1 MQIRYLPRHPRPR
14 RIPPWLPLAGW
25 LVGALFFFYAWVL
38 RVSPSV
44 MINELMTEFAVSGA
58 LLGHL
63 SALYF
68 YGYAG
73 MQIPVGVALDRFGP
87 RRLMTGAALLCSLGT
102 LLFAL
107 SDTLTGV
114 SVGRLMIGIGAA
126 FSLVGALAI
135 AGTWFPRERFAVL
148 SGFAMLLGMAGG
160 VFGQAPLRIVVELSD
175 WRTTLFVLAG
185 LGVLLA
191 GIIWGVVRDRVSGS
205 GGFSEALHG
214 LTLVARN
221 PQTLLNALVGL
232 GATGPLL
239 GFAGLWGVPYIVELH
254 DVDRTTAAGM
264 TSLTFIGMGLGSPL
278 FGWLS
283 DKLGR
288 RRPPLAAGLGI
299 LCAALVLIIYS
310 PWPSVPM
317 TATWC
322 FLIGLG
328 GSAPIVCFAAVRE
341 QNPPHLGST
350 AVGFVNGMMTG
361 AGALF
366 QPLIGWLLDLQT
378 QGTAKAV
385 GEYSLPVFQNALSV
399 LLLGG
404 IVAFLV
410 CFFVKESSA
419 PSSPKEIEL

>member
-1 MQIRYLPRHPRPR
+1 MQIRYLPRQPRSAP
-14 RIPPWLPLAGW
+14 IPNWLPLAGW
-25 LVGALFFFYAWVL
+25 LVGSLFFFYAWVL

-44 MINELMTEFAVSGA
+44 MINELMAEFAVSGA

-87 RRLMTGAALLCSLGT
+87 RRLMTCAALLCGAGT

-107 SDTLTGV
+107 SDSLTGV
-114 SVGRLMIGIGAA
+114 SLGRLMIGIGAA
-126 FSLVGALAI
+126 FSLVGAIAI
-135 AGTWFPRERFAVL
+135 AGTWFPRERFALL

-160 VFGQAPLRIVVELSD
+160 VIGQAPLRVMVEASD

-191 GIIWGVVRDRVSGS
+191 AVIWGVVRDRTRGT
-205 GGFSEALHG
+205 GGLSQALRG
-214 LTLVARN
+214 LSLVARN

-254 DVDRTTAAGM
+254 GVDRTAAAGM
-264 TSLTFIGMGLGSPL
+264 TSLTFVGMGLGSPL
-278 FGWLS
+278 FGWIS
-283 DKLGR
+283 DQLGR
-288 RRPPLAAGLGI
+288 RRPPLAVGLGT
-299 LCAALVLIIYS
+299 LCVALVLVIYP
-310 PWPSVPM
+310 PWPSVSL
-317 TATWC
+317 TAALC
-322 FLIGLG
+322 FFIGLG

-378 QGTAKAV
+378 NDASGGV
-385 GEYSLPVFQNALSV
+385 GHYSLAAFQNALSV
-399 LLLGG
+399 LLVGG
-404 IVAFLV
+404 MVAFLV
-410 CFFVKESSA
+410 SFFIKESTH
-419 PSSPKEIEL
+419 PSS